1 VSSSSARRFDHR
13 INAFEMKIWRAVA
26 AGCYQLWPGIKIRI
40 RALNLIDLVVL
51 ACTLVNPGACHE
63 YHLLFQSAG
72 SLRTCTM
79 QAQPY
84 LAQWIGEHPSLR
96 VARWHCAWPNQE
108 DQKI

>member
-1 VSSSSARRFDHR
+1 MEHDTGVFKLLRRDA
-13 INAFEMKIWRAVA
+13 ICGTAQASKW
-26 AGCYQLWPGIKIRI
+26 KK
-40 RALNLIDLVVL
+40 ALNLIDLVVL
-51 ACTLVNPGACHE
+51 ACALVSPGACHE

-79 QAQPY
+79 HAQPY
-84 LAQWIGEHPSLR
+84 LAEWIEEHPGLR